1 MKPSLAIITSLL
13 CLAAP
18 QALRAG
24 EHDCSMD
31 SFQADQDLTIGVV
44 RSSVRRLHFLKDT
57 GECPSADK
65 KCREPRTLVGGTV
78 VVLAA
83 RAGDFSCAIHIGR
96 DDRADL
102 GWLPISGLVLKPAPH
117 AVTWTG
123 EWSFGDQHDISIKRD
138 AATGELRI
146 EGEATFGGD
155 DPQRVKNG
163 AVRVGSL
170 SARIK
175 PDASTDPAFLA
186 FTMTDAET
194 LPFDQG
200 SKSDCRVRMR
210 RVGPYLRADD
220 NEACG
225 GMGVTFSGFYHRD

>member
-1 MKPSLAIITSLL
+1 MKTSLAVITSLL

-18 QALRAG
+18 QALWAG

-44 RSSVRRLHFLKDT
+44 RARAGRLHFLKGT
-57 GECPSADK
+57 GVCPSADK
-65 KCREPRTLVGGTV
+65 KCRGPRTLANGAV

-83 RAGDFSCAIHIGR
+83 RVGDYSCAIHIGG
-96 DDRADL
+96 DDRAAL
-102 GWLPISGLVLKPAPH
+102 GWLPVSGLVRKPASY
-117 AVTWTG
+117 AIDWTG

-138 AATGELRI
+138 AATGELQI

-155 DPQRVKNG
+155 DPERVKNG

-175 PDASTDPAFLA
+175 ADASTDPAFLA

-200 SKSDCRVRMR
+200 AETDCRVRLR
-210 RVGPYLRADD
+210 LVGPYLRADD